1 MAKIFD
7 KIKEKGQEVAK
18 VAKEKGQGIAQAA
31 KEKHDAV
38 FKSSKEI
45 EGDILLIPCIAEQII
60 KDFKSE
66 GFEVE
71 SQQTENLFDISLT
84 NGGLVKTIVGM
95 KTALK
100 VNIYPQ
106 NGKIHIDA
114 GIGVFGKQALPSAV
128 TALVAWP
135 VAATQIWGLVKQSKL
150 DDKAVAIA
158 EKVVATDK
166 IVTLLDGTRI
176 PKSRVPYDAIY
187 INEAGQKVLK
197 VMKIVEKPKEEDN
210 KLVSK
215 IGEFAAIATDKVTDV
230 AQKTWENT
238 KDTATQAGEWT
249 KHTAEKTSEFAKQ
262 TAQDVSEWVQENES
276 IQNALEKGK
285 HAYLFV
291 SDKTMTAVQ
300 VVGDKFAELKDDEQV
315 IAAWQKTGEIAG
327 KVGQTSLKGLKIISG
342 VQAVQDRK
350 KSIQTKEEAEKLQEE
365 VMATNEAIRDDLND
379 TLETFGKRRMEA
391 LHNTVGVF
399 LDYLERLNQK
409 SKAKEYEFLAEI
421 DIKTEEIAE
430 MKQIDMKASEAAKV
444 LATGG
449 GIATIGFVGV
459 PKLVYDMV
467 VQFGKSSNNKPIKT
481 LRGAAKKN
489 AALARIG
496 GGALSAGGK
505 GMAGGGL
512 TLSAVG
518 VTAAVGLAV
527 ITINTLASIYYSRK
541 YTEATQYLSDVKE
554 WVAQAEASWVVIA
567 GVKQRVLELQGLTN
581 DLETRTIAQLHKLD
595 PYIDQFDNTDMTQVG
610 LFQQAAIMVKSMS
623 ELAQVPVLDDD
634 GNLNEQANI
643 VAAKT
648 AKILNAS
655 L

>member
-1 MAKIFD
+1 MAKLFD
-7 KIKEKGQEVAK
+7 KLKEKGQEVAK
-18 VAKEKGQGIAQAA
+18 VAKEKGQEIAQAA

-45 EGDILLIPCIAEQII
+45 NGDTLLIPCIAEQIT
-60 KDFKSE
+60 KEFKAE
-66 GFEVE
+66 GFEVD
-71 SQQTENLFDISLT
+71 SKQAENRYDISLT
-84 NGGLVKTIVGM
+84 NGGLVKSAVGL

-106 NGKIHIDA
+106 NGNIHIDA
-114 GIGVFGKQALPSAV
+114 GIGIFGKQALPSAV

-135 VAATQIWGLVKQSKL
+135 VVATQIWGIVKQSKL

-158 EKVVATDK
+158 EKVVAEDK

-176 PKSRVPYDAIY
+176 PKSRVPYDEIY
-187 INEAGQKVLK
+187 INEAGQKVRK

-215 IGEFAAIATDKVTDV
+215 IGEFAATASDKVTDV

-238 KDTATQAGEWT
+238 KDAAAQAGEWT
-249 KHTAEKTSEFAKQ
+249 KQ
-262 TAQDVSEWVQENES
+262 TAQNASEWVQENEK
-276 IQNALEKGK
+276 IQNALAKGRQ
-285 HAYLFV
+285 AYQFV
-291 SDKTMTAVQ
+291 SDKTTTAVQ
-300 VVGDKFAELKDDEQV
+300 VVGNKFAELKDDEQV

-327 KVGQTSLKGLKIISG
+327 KVGQTSLKGLKVISG

-350 KSIQTKEEAEKLQEE
+350 KSIKTKEEAEKLQEE
-365 VMATNEAIRDDLND
+365 VMATNEAVRDDLND
-379 TLETFGKRRMEA
+379 ALEIFGKRKMDA

-399 LDYLERLNQK
+399 LDYLEHLNQK
-409 SKAKEYEFLAEI
+409 SKTKEYELLTKI
-421 DIKTEEIAE
+421 DVQPEQIAE
-430 MKQIDMKASEAAKV
+430 MKQLDMKASDAAKV
-444 LATGG
+444 LGVGG
-449 GIATIGFVGV
+449 GFAAIGLMGTKPLVFWGVAKIATASTGTAI
-459 PKLVYDMV
+459 
-467 VQFGKSSNNKPIKT
+467 SS
-481 LRGAAKKN
+481 LHGAAATN
-489 AALARIG
+489 AILAWLG
-496 GGALSAGGK
+496 GGTVA
-505 GMAGGGL
+505 AGGGGVAAGTAVMATL
-512 TLSAVG
+512 TA
-518 VTAAVGLAV
+518 TATVGLAV
-527 ITINTLASIYYSRK
+527 IAVGTLASAFYSRK
-541 YTEATQYLSDVKE
+541 YTEATKHLAEVQE
-554 WVAQAEASWVVIA
+554 WVAQTEASWTVMA
-567 GVKQRVLELQGLTN
+567 GIKQRVLELQGLTT

-648 AKILNAS
+648 AKILNTS

>member
-84 NGGLVKTIVGM
+84 YGGLVKTIVGM

-135 VAATQIWGLVKQSKL
+135 VVATQIWGMVKQSKL
-150 DDKAVAIA
+150 DDKAVEIA
-158 EKVVATDK
+158 EKVVAEDK
-166 IVTLLDGTRI
+166 IVTLLNGTRI
-176 PKSRVPYDAIY
+176 PKSRVPYDEIY
-187 INEAGQKVLK
+187 INEAGQKVRK
-197 VMKIVEKPKEEDN
+197 VIKVVEKTEEEDN
-210 KLVSK
+210 KLISK
-215 IGEFAAIATDKVTDV
+215 IGEFAAITTDKVTDV

-238 KDTATQAGEWT
+238 KEAATQAGEWT
-249 KHTAEKTSEFAKQ
+249 KQTAEKTSELAKQ
-262 TAQDVSEWVQENES
+262 TAQNVSEWAQENEK
-276 IQNALEKGK
+276 IQNALQKGK
-285 HAYLFV
+285 QAYLFV
-291 SDKTMTAVQ
+291 SDKTTTAVQ
-300 VVGDKFAELKDDEQV
+300 VVGNKFAELKSDEQV

-327 KVGQTSLKGLKIISG
+327 KVGQTSLKGLKVISG

-350 KSIQTKEEAEKLQEE
+350 KSIKTKEEAEKLQEE
-365 VMATNEAIRDDLND
+365 VMATNEAVRDDLND
-379 TLETFGKRRMEA
+379 ALETFGKRKMDA

-409 SKAKEYEFLAEI
+409 SKAKEYELLTKI
-421 DIKTEEIAE
+421 DVQTEQIAE
-430 MKQIDMKASEAAKV
+430 MKQLDMKASDAAKV
-444 LATGG
+444 LGVGG
-449 GIATIGFVGV
+449 GFAAIGLMGTKPLVFWGVAKVATASTSTAI
-459 PKLVYDMV
+459 
-467 VQFGKSSNNKPIKT
+467 SS
-481 LRGAAKKN
+481 LHGAAATN
-489 AALARIG
+489 AILAWLG
-496 GGALSAGGK
+496 GGTVA
-505 GMAGGGL
+505 AGGGGMAAGTAVMGAL
-512 TLSAVG
+512 TA
-518 VTAAVGLAV
+518 TATVGLAV
-527 ITINTLASIYYSRK
+527 IAVGTLASAFYSRK
-541 YTEATQYLSDVKE
+541 YTEATKYLAEVQE
-554 WVAQAEASWVVIA
+554 WVAQTEASWTVMA
-567 GVKQRVLELQGLTN
+567 GIKQRVLELQGLTT
-581 DLETRTIAQLHKLD
+581 DLETRTIAQLHQLD
-595 PYIDQFDNTDMTQVG
+595 PYIDRFDNTDMTQVG

-648 AKILNAS
+648 TKILNAS